1 MYTQI
6 SVSLKKDEIKEID
19 EFAKAQSLSR
29 SQFLRVIIGSK
40 LEQMRERYP
49 SYSSFRLE
57 TDLLQSLNFSDS
69 LDYEIIEKKSELVKL
84 EHQKELLKKEGL
96 ING

>member
-1 MYTQI
+1 
-6 SVSLKKDEIKEID
+6 
-19 EFAKAQSLSR
+19 
-29 SQFLRVIIGSK
+29 
-40 LEQMRERYP
+40 MRERYP